1 MRILLSYLPSLRVP
15 SRGRYALIYSVASGK
30 NLALISVSLQK
41 FCGPYFYLCKRSF
54 VLTIFF
60 QWGSYSNCERKRYF
74 RNLLYVYE

>member
-41 FCGPYFYLCKRSF
+41 FCGPYFLF
-54 VLTIFF
+54 M
-60 QWGSYSNCERKRYF
+60 
-74 RNLLYVYE
+74 